1 MFLGH
6 GIHGGDVASEIL
18 RLENLV
24 AEAPVEKRDLLD
36 GVLGFGGAQQR
47 LRHRL
52 GPPRGQ
58 EGVLVGEQE
67 LVPGGAAKHRHFLPE
82 YRRLENLRRVLL
94 HPVGYV
100 FLRPRHHHVDV
111 FSDHRPAGGPRRDV
125 WFRGVGLCEEVNGGK
140 GHSLVEGIYR
150 GGFGCWL
157 GNVMQNYTPEQQEL
171 IAYDQPKGLDPST
184 GKSVVSYHGYA
195 LLPLLAS
202 KISSIDIAGFDF
214 CRTGGEVSALFAD
227 ASRSAWIFFTKVL
240 KSWKLSSCMRSSDN
254 RRSTLSCCVLLGVS
268 HLKACEVQ
276 SCIMASQH
284 PCYGAIS
291 VSPQQ
296 LTYIDRLD
304 FKGNK
309 IQRISPAVTSWT
321 EEKVRERIKS
331 EVKSGQFGRG
341 KVIPRFEREE
351 ERVHER
357 IDENVQAELSD
368 ESLKK
373 VTSVLRKMADT
384 VVEFGEVMA
393 EIGNSRTGGGI
404 IKRTFENIVEMINGV
419 SSSQPPQQQGLL
431 DDDDIFNQPSFL
443 DAVSALEQAFL
454 QTRKNYAA
462 QPEQPTTSQS
472 QHHIQTPSFDLGV
485 PSPQPAAMEQPQ
497 NKIDSTELRNIARD
511 LDEDSEKTIS
521 DEQQLDTTPEDNTM
535 KQLFD
540 RTRRFKNLPMNLR
553 SPFWTKNDEI
563 LKKVGSKE
571 KLISDYAFLDP
582 TEERPLTEQLFEYA
596 GYYLDRETFQSMRAG
611 ELESVIVDV
620 WCLRLNQL
628 DLNRG
633 LDKPKRIFFSTQAFI
648 QLDSPTN
655 WEKGENA
662 EQSSYQTDFEQCLD
676 TEINNVGKLD
686 ISDAQLDPYLASLR
700 ALYTSR
706 ILMMPVNVHKAT
718 VIRNAEEHFIG
729 KRLLQ

>member
-1 MFLGH
+1 MKKTT
-6 GIHGGDVASEIL
+6 ATQKKSKE
-18 RLENLV
+18 
-24 AEAPVEKRDLLD
+24 
-36 GVLGFGGAQQR
+36 
-47 LRHRL
+47 
-52 GPPRGQ
+52 
-58 EGVLVGEQE
+58 
-67 LVPGGAAKHRHFLPE
+67 
-82 YRRLENLRRVLL
+82 
-94 HPVGYV
+94 
-100 FLRPRHHHVDV
+100 VDT
-111 FSDHRPAGGPRRDV
+111 AT
-125 WFRGVGLCEEVNGGK
+125 E
-140 GHSLVEGIYR
+140 
-150 GGFGCWL
+150 
-157 GNVMQNYTPEQQEL
+157 MPEQQKTRGTKSGAKRKAQKQDLPKHQKTKKPRTTPEKSL
-171 IAYDQPKGLDPST
+171 ITNLEYLQTRMEKD
-184 GKSVVSYHGYA
+184 
-195 LLPLLAS
+195 
-202 KISSIDIAGFDF
+202 
-214 CRTGGEVSALFAD
+214 
-227 ASRSAWIFFTKVL
+227 
-240 KSWKLSSCMRSSDN
+240 
-254 RRSTLSCCVLLGVS
+254 
-268 HLKACEVQ
+268 
-276 SCIMASQH
+276 
-284 PCYGAIS
+284 
-291 VSPQQ
+291 
-296 LTYIDRLD
+296 
-304 FKGNK
+304 
-309 IQRISPAVTSWT
+309 IQRIASAITSRT
-321 EEKVRERIKS
+321 EEKVKERIKS
-331 EVKSGQFGRG
+331 EVLSGQFGRG

-384 VVEFGEVMA
+384 VVEFAEVMA
-393 EIGNSRTGGGI
+393 EIGNTRTGGGI
-404 IKRTFENIVEMINGV
+404 IKRTFENIAEMINGV

-443 DAVSALEQAFL
+443 DAVSAIEQAFL

-485 PSPQPAAMEQPQ
+485 PSPQPTAMEQPQ

-535 KQLFD
+535 KELFD
-540 RTRRFKNLPMNLR
+540 
-553 SPFWTKNDEI
+553 S
-563 LKKVGSKE
+563 
-571 KLISDYAFLDP
+571 
-582 TEERPLTEQLFEYA
+582 EQLFEYA
-596 GYYLDRETFQSMRAG
+596 GYYLNREIFQSMRAG

-633 LDKPKRIFFSTQAFI
+633 LDKPKRIFFSTQAFL

-655 WEKGENA
+655 WERGENT

-676 TEINNVGKLD
+676 TKINNVGKLD

>member
-1 MFLGH
+1 MGEMLGRSNLIDDIDLNALIVEDYIECNLPN
-6 GIHGGDVASEIL
+6 GVESDSLVVCNASSSCFDGDHDDI
-18 RLENLV
+18 
-24 AEAPVEKRDLLD
+24 PD
-36 GVLGFGGAQQR
+36 GCNPSA
-47 LRHRL
+47 
-52 GPPRGQ
+52 
-58 EGVLVGEQE
+58 
-67 LVPGGAAKHRHFLPE
+67 
-82 YRRLENLRRVLL
+82 
-94 HPVGYV
+94 
-100 FLRPRHHHVDV
+100 
-111 FSDHRPAGGPRRDV
+111 
-125 WFRGVGLCEEVNGGK
+125 GVGG
-140 GHSLVEGIYR
+140 
-150 GGFGCWL
+150 
-157 GNVMQNYTPEQQEL
+157 T
-171 IAYDQPKGLDPST
+171 ST
-184 GKSVVSYHGYA
+184 YA
-195 LLPLLAS
+195 NADD
-202 KISSIDIAGFDF
+202 SSIPGFS
-214 CRTGGEVSALFAD
+214 EE
-227 ASRSAWIFFTKVL
+227 
-240 KSWKLSSCMRSSDN
+240 RSS
-254 RRSTLSCCVLLGVS
+254 
-268 HLKACEVQ
+268 LKCFGDILVCMIQEYFYD
-276 SCIMASQH
+276 S
-284 PCYGAIS
+284 S
-291 VSPQQ
+291 VFIQ
-296 LTYIDRLD
+296 LTYLDRLE

-393 EIGNSRTGGGI
+393 EIGNNKTGGGI
-404 IKRTFENIVEMINGV
+404 IKRTFENIAEMINGV

-540 RTRRFKNLPMNLR
+540 
-553 SPFWTKNDEI
+553 S
-563 LKKVGSKE
+563 
-571 KLISDYAFLDP
+571 
-582 TEERPLTEQLFEYA
+582 EQLFEYA

-628 DLNRG
+628 DLNKG

-662 EQSSYQTDFEQCLD
+662 DQSSY
-676 TEINNVGKLD
+676 
-686 ISDAQLDPYLASLR
+686 
-700 ALYTSR
+700 
-706 ILMMPVNVHKAT
+706 
-718 VIRNAEEHFIG
+718 
-729 KRLLQ
+729 